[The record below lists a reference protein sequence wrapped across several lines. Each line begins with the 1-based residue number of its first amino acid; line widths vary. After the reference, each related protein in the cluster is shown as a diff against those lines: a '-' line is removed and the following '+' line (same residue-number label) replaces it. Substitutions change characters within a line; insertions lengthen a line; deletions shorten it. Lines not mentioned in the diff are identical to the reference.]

1 MSRWKALFG
10 VGCLLLLLAACRDLT
25 IPDPPPPVSA
35 RVRVSVVIVH
45 EGAADVKVRA
55 VRKLDERGN
64 PATGTIPEDQK
75 RVQPATL
82 SQLRTVEF
90 DFPTDA
96 TVIGTGTWDFE
107 ISARHSGTNQHEWHT
122 TCTTRLFK
130 DGLNKLEAIEDVATC
145 TGDFALFNGQHEV
158 GIGEVQVAPATLRVG
173 DPANIRF
180 IAKNNGVSD
189 ETFDVT
195 VRTLGPGGQSLST
208 SIAHV
213 ANLPSGA
220 ERVVPT
226 ATEPN
231 IAWDTRNLPWGT
243 YIVQASITTPIAGD
257 PQSSNDSNSTF
268 VELAPGDSDGDGVN
282 DKIDNCPTVSNPD
295 QFNCDGNEPGGELG
309 DACDTPRLR
318 SFVPSCNI
326 PGGATVTVIGS
337 GLGRITASDIT
348 LGTVKAAAITRQN
361 ACQVE
366 FTNPTANNFPTGS
379 LTIATTPPLHMPVCC
394 AMPTISAIA
403 PSQGRPTEEI
413 TIIGCGFSGV
423 IVSLVLQPGSSPI
436 QVGPPAMDD
445 QKITFRI
452 PGIAPGFYR
461 IVLERPGMQ
470 PIISSSTLRVDPP

>member
-1 MSRWKALFG
+1 MSRWKALWCC
-10 VGCLLLLLAACRDLT
+10 GCLFMLLPACRDLT
-25 IPDPPPPVSA
+25 LPDPPPPVSA
-35 RVRVSVVIVH
+35 RVRVSVVIVQ

-55 VRKLDERGN
+55 VRRLDERGN
-64 PATGTIPEDQK
+64 PATGTIPEDLK
-75 RVQPATL
+75 KVQPASL

-96 TVIGTGTWDFE
+96 TIIGTGTWDFD
-107 ISARHSGTNQHEWHT
+107 ISTRHSGANQHEWHT

-130 DGLNKLEAIEDVATC
+130 DGLNKLEAFEDVATC

-158 GIGEVQVAPATLRVG
+158 EIGEVQVTPATLRVG
-173 DPANIRF
+173 DQATIRF
-180 IAKNNGVSD
+180 ITKNNGISD

-195 VRTLGPGGQSLST
+195 VRTLGPGGPSLST
-208 SIAHV
+208 SVVHV
-213 ANLPSGA
+213 ANLPSGT

-226 ATEPN
+226 ATEPP
-231 IAWDTRNLPWGT
+231 ITWDTHNLPWGT

-257 PQSSNDSNSTF
+257 PQPSNDSNSTF
-268 VELAPGDSDGDGVN
+268 LELKPGDRDSDGVD

-295 QFNCDGNEPGGELG
+295 QFNCDAGEPGGELG

-348 LGTVKAAAITRQN
+348 LGTAKAAAITSQT
-361 ACQVE
+361 ACRVE
-366 FTNPTANNFPTGS
+366 FTNPSVNNFPTGS
-379 LTIATTPPLHMPVCC
+379 LTIATTPPIMLPVCC

-403 PSQGRPTEEI
+403 PSHGRPTEEI

-423 IVSLVLQPGSSPI
+423 IVSLILQQGSQTPI
-436 QVGPPAMDD
+436 PVGPPSTDD
-445 QKITFRI
+445 QRILFRI
-452 PGIAPGFYR
+452 PMIAAGVYR
-461 IVLERPGMQ
+461 IVLDRPGM
-470 PIISSSTLRVDPP
+470 PTVMSSSLFRVDP